1 MVNIRCRNG
10 SGQEVSFGSE
20 SPAMNQDTVFSSLIK
35 GIHAKLWGEYKKNTD
50 VIQTLKEGRA
60 AASRHEGHQFVGT
73 VLYVDG
79 ILTRGVTFTE
89 EGEVRMQ
96 KGAGTG
102 GALTPLS
109 SLPPIFLYSILT
121 EPNWKQGVR

>member
-1 MVNIRCRNG
+1 
-10 SGQEVSFGSE
+10 
-20 SPAMNQDTVFSSLIK
+20 MNQDTVFSSLIK
-35 GIHAKLWGEYKKNTD
+35 GIHAKMWGEYRKSTD

-60 AASRHEGHQFVGT
+60 AASRYEGHQIVGT

-79 ILTRGVTFTE
+79 ILTRSMNFTE
-89 EGEVRMQ
+89 VGEVKMQ
-96 KGAGTG
+96 EGAGAG

-121 EPNWKQGVR
+121 EPNWKQGVH